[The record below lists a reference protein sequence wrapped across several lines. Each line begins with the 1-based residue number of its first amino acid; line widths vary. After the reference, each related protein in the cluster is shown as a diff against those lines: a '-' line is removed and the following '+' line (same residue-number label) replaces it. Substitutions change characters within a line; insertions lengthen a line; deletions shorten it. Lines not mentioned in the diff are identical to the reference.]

1 MTKTF
6 CQYKFEVAT
15 AVLVTSNFGPV
26 SLELVANQ
34 KLILLMHLTFE
45 LKHKYLFPLIFY
57 HVNKRRIFQVND
69 SPTTGDMS
77 DLDLGLETVTRT
89 TNGHAGHTCNGHVT
103 NQDLHR
109 TLPHSLTHSQRY
121 S

>member
-1 MTKTF
+1 MF
-6 CQYKFEVAT
+6 D
-15 AVLVTSNFGPV
+15 N
-26 SLELVANQ
+26 
-34 KLILLMHLTFE
+34 
-45 LKHKYLFPLIFY
+45 
-57 HVNKRRIFQVND
+57 RRIFQVND